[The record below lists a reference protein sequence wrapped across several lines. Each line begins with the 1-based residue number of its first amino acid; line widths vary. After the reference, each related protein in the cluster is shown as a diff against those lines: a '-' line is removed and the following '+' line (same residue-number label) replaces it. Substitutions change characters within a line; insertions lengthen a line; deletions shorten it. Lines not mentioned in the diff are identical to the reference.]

1 MVREGENMT
10 GNPFRGFTGTGGTT
24 RIAELGSHVLRWE
37 HTIAVRRGRGGEVA
51 RSVGPQAPFMGLGAS
66 GVGWCRGGGL
76 TEVVDG
82 IEADRFDS
90 RRGDV
95 RRGSDGD
102 GTHLGQEGGDRLA
115 ARRQLDMVVQ
125 GRR

>member
-1 MVREGENMT
+1 MT
-10 GNPFRGFTGTGGTT
+10 GNPFRGFTGTGGTM

-51 RSVGPQAPFMGLGAS
+51 RSVGPRAPFMGLGAS

-125 GRR
+125 GQR